1 MCTLTL
7 NTGNK
12 IRCTLITSTNLINI
26 WNYFFYVI
34 NILLPGEIMSWM
46 KYVYILVLQFK
57 GIQLKKGNCIKLFY
71 INPLSQKCC
80 VLTAISNSAWK
91 MKNFKVCIVKS
102 STALQQHFIISFC
115 CYWFANRLSCDGMHF
130 EHIQF
135 TKLEPWLCSLRNKV
149 MVTLL

>member
-7 NTGNK
+7 KNK

-26 WNYFFYVI
+26 RNYFFYVI

-80 VLTAISNSAWK
+80 VLTAISHSAWK

-115 CYWFANRLSCDGMHF
+115 CNWFDNRLSCDGMHF

-135 TKLEPWLCSLRNKV
+135 TKLEPWLCILRNKV

>member
-1 MCTLTL
+1 MKL
-7 NTGNK
+7 
-12 IRCTLITSTNLINI
+12 
-26 WNYFFYVI
+26 FFYVI
-34 NILLPGEIMSWM
+34 NILMPGEIMSWM

-80 VLTAISNSAWK
+80 VLTAISHSAWK

-115 CYWFANRLSCDGMHF
+115 CNWFAYRLPCDGMHF

-135 TKLEPWLCSLRNKV
+135 TKLEPWLCILRNKV

>member
-7 NTGNK
+7 NNK

-26 WNYFFYVI
+26 RNYFFYVI
-34 NILLPGEIMSWM
+34 NILLPGEIMSRM

-135 TKLEPWLCSLRNKV
+135 TKLEPWLCILRNKV

>member
-7 NTGNK
+7 NNK

-26 WNYFFYVI
+26 RNYFFYVI

-57 GIQLKKGNCIKLFY
+57 GIQLKKRNCIKLFY

-115 CYWFANRLSCDGMHF
+115 CNWFDNRLSCDGMHF

-135 TKLEPWLCSLRNKV
+135 TKLEPWLCILRNKV

>member
-7 NTGNK
+7 NNK

-26 WNYFFYVI
+26 RNYFFYVI

-57 GIQLKKGNCIKLFY
+57 GIQLKKRNCIKLFY

-102 STALQQHFIISFC
+102 STALQVCNNTLSSHFVAIGLPIDC
-115 CYWFANRLSCDGMHF
+115 HAMACILS
-130 EHIQF
+130 IYNLQ
-135 TKLEPWLCSLRNKV
+135 S
-149 MVTLL
+149 

>member
-1 MCTLTL
+1 MKL
-7 NTGNK
+7 
-12 IRCTLITSTNLINI
+12 
-26 WNYFFYVI
+26 FFYVI

-71 INPLSQKCC
+71 INSQSQKCC

-135 TKLEPWLCSLRNKV
+135 TKLEPWLGILRNKV

>member
-7 NTGNK
+7 NNK
-12 IRCTLITSTNLINI
+12 IRCTLITSINLINI

-57 GIQLKKGNCIKLFY
+57 GIQLKKGNCVKLFY
-71 INPLSQKCC
+71 INPRSQKCC

-135 TKLEPWLCSLRNKV
+135 TKLEPWLCILRNKV

>member
-1 MCTLTL
+1 MYSHNQYSFDKHKKL
-7 NTGNK
+7 
-12 IRCTLITSTNLINI
+12 
-26 WNYFFYVI
+26 FFYVI

-135 TKLEPWLCSLRNKV
+135 TKLEPWLCILRNKV